1 MPPITTLIL
10 SLAFYN
16 FGSSFYKILYLTT
29 KRTNSSLFV
38 VQMVWKMRQI
48 VALIIDSMVGKGI
61 SPNDAMLA
69 FIQKIIAVNFDYKH
83 VLYKIVFL
91 MDM

>member
-1 MPPITTLIL
+1 
-10 SLAFYN
+10 
-16 FGSSFYKILYLTT
+16 
-29 KRTNSSLFV
+29 
-38 VQMVWKMRQI
+38 MRYI

-61 SPNDAMLA
+61 SPNDAKLA
-69 FIQKIIAVNFDYKH
+69 FIQKIIAVNFDYKY

>member
-1 MPPITTLIL
+1 
-10 SLAFYN
+10 
-16 FGSSFYKILYLTT
+16 
-29 KRTNSSLFV
+29 
-38 VQMVWKMRQI
+38 
-48 VALIIDSMVGKGI
+48 MVGKGI

-91 MDM
+91 MDTQKMPSSSDLHKHLEIARN